1 MSATSNYPP
10 YLDSR
15 PPPPL
20 NLCHNLSVG
29 YTSPGFA
36 FGDSFLNMGQ
46 LLVRQGLIEWV
57 IGGDGVSSM
66 EGVYAEAV

>member
-1 MSATSNYPP
+1 
-10 YLDSR
+10 
-15 PPPPL
+15 
-20 NLCHNLSVG
+20 
-29 YTSPGFA
+29 
-36 FGDSFLNMGQ
+36 MGQ